1 MKDQFDLA
9 VIGAGSA
16 GFSAA
21 ITAAEQGARVALFG
35 YGTIG
40 GTCVNVGCLPSK
52 TMIRATEVLHSAS
65 AASRFDGISATAQV
79 TDWKALVGQKQA
91 LVDELRQAKYLDVLP
106 QHEGVEYFEGEAQV
120 VDGGVQAGESFI
132 AVEKIVLATGTRPAL
147 PSIDGIETGPFLTS
161 TTALELDV
169 QPASLLVIGGGYIG
183 CELAQMF
190 SRAGTAVTLV
200 TRSRL
205 LSDGYSVML
214 QINIPATTRPTI

>member
-120 VDGGVQAGESFI
+120 L
-132 AVEKIVLATGTRPAL
+132 LATGRTPNVEGLGLEEAGIAL
-147 PSIDGIETGPFLTS
+147 NAQGGVKV
-161 TTALELDV
+161 DV
-169 QPASLLVIGGGYIG
+169 QLRTSRPGYAWLDQIGCRCRVASLVG
-183 CELAQMF
+183 CAHY
-190 SRAGTAVTLV
+190 R
-200 TRSRL
+200 TRGRGQYSDSGDCH
-205 LSDGYSVML
+205 LSKTDFG
-214 QINIPATTRPTI
+214 